1 MIERVRID
9 AARLE
14 AIAQALF
21 ELPATLDDSSL
32 ASAMRALFPG
42 LRFTCCADD
51 DIPARSKPVAEVGEA
66 AGGEAADG
74 EAPLFRLYLID
85 ASEHCLRLTNDP
97 ELACGVVLAR
107 CDED

>member
-14 AIAQALF
+14 AIAQALL
-21 ELPATLDDSSL
+21 ELPVALDDSAL
-32 ASAMRALFPG
+32 ANAMRALFPG
-42 LRFTCCADD
+42 LRFSCCADD
-51 DIPARSKPVAEVGEA
+51 DIPARSKPVAEV
-66 AGGEAADG
+66 GEAADG

>member
-1 MIERVRID
+1 MIERLRLD

-14 AIAQALF
+14 KIAQALL
-21 ELPATLDDSSL
+21 ELPAALDDSKL

-51 DIPARSKPVAEVGEA
+51 DIPARSKPVAEVGKA
-66 AGGEAADG
+66 AGG

>member
-1 MIERVRID
+1 MIERLRLD

-14 AIAQALF
+14 AIAQALL
-21 ELPATLDDSSL
+21 ELPAALDDSSL

-51 DIPARSKPVAEVGEA
+51 DIPARSKPVAEVGKA
-66 AGGEAADG
+66 AGGK
-74 EAPLFRLYLID
+74 APLFRLYLID

>member
-66 AGGEAADG
+66 AGGES
-74 EAPLFRLYLID
+74 PLFRLYLID

>member
-1 MIERVRID
+1 MIERLRLD

-14 AIAQALF
+14 AIAQALL
-21 ELPATLDDSSL
+21 ELPAALDDSSL

-51 DIPARSKPVAEVGEA
+51 DIPVRSKPVAEVGKA
-66 AGGEAADG
+66 AGGA
-74 EAPLFRLYLID
+74 APLFRLYLID